1 MFIWFS
7 CSIVGSLST
16 CTITVFVVLPL
27 CTNTV
32 NCTRRKCDLSAESQ
46 RRSMDV
52 MKEEIQ
58 RVGVAELAYRTWFTI
73 TFGLAEIQN
82 GTSTFEFRL
91 FYLLIY
97 HEITRD
103 IKLEI
108 ICLKKCRNIPNWL
121 VCKPARITLVEAIFK
136 SSRQLL
142 RCSDGCVYRVA
153 RFHSLRIVQTVAA
166 AVSSV
171 VEHHTCRRVI
181 NNQEYMDAFNSVLL
195 NQHNFR
201 SIIEG
206 PRDEIY
212 DQNYEYPKVKVSVHA
227 WKTNLHIRKSNLK
240 SKQNQ

>member
-1 MFIWFS
+1 
-7 CSIVGSLST
+7 
-16 CTITVFVVLPL
+16 
-27 CTNTV
+27 
-32 NCTRRKCDLSAESQ
+32 
-46 RRSMDV
+46 

-108 ICLKKCRNIPNWL
+108 ICLKKWRNIPNWL
-121 VCKPARITLVEAIFK
+121 VCKPARITLVEAIFI
-136 SSRQLL
+136 SSCQLL

-153 RFHSLRIVQTVAA
+153 RFHGLRIVQTVAA
-166 AVSSV
+166 VASSV

-181 NNQEYMDAFNSVLL
+181 NNQEYTDAFNSVLL

-206 PRDEIY
+206 PRDKISTYTTKITNIQKSRFQFMLEKQIY
-212 DQNYEYPKVKVSVHA
+212 ISG
-227 WKTNLHIRKSNLK
+227 
-240 SKQNQ
+240 NQT